1 MKESKQKF
9 DEALGAVLKVSHA
22 ELKDMLE
29 VEKAEKKKKQ
39 KRKSKTSASDRASGA
54 GKG

>member
-1 MKESKQKF
+1 MKASGKQKF
-9 DEALGAVLKVSHA
+9 DEALGAVLKVSHT

-29 VEKAEKKKKQ
+29 AEKAEKKE
-39 KRKSKTSASDRASGA
+39 KRKSKTTASGRARRA